1 MDAINEVLQKV
12 SGDTEKKFNPF
23 GWMADEAGANWSAIA
38 KVFGQDALDH
48 TVGCQFHFKQS
59 VNRHAN
65 KLTSDKSKAKF
76 KQLADCLMQAATS
89 SLYGKCLD
97 RMKDFISEKP
107 HKRSFLNS
115 WLKWWNQR
123 QSHVF
128 KAFRPTDNAPTTNL
142 AESIHSVWKNT
153 QATNLTLVDAAYHDM
168 AEAIHIERQIE
179 NYKSGLYR
187 GGTGPSSY
195 SRQEHNYHSQMR
207 RADQYA
213 LKMFTEGED
222 SSNSGS
228 VYLLDPQCSHRPT
241 KPSKRQ
247 LSSHPRKEEQ
257 SKEVRISSHLQDSE
271 IEQLS
276 SSSSEEVSPSPSLQ
290 KGKGS
295 ARYRGQRSKAFEVSL
310 EKAKKMNKTLK
321 LTHIMELGE
330 ERVYSITRPTY
341 AHENEAPIYN
351 VKIGKDP
358 SCSCPYRR
366 LPLFANIGC
375 G

>member
-1 MDAINEVLQKV
+1 MNEVLQKV

-23 GWMADEAGANWSAIA
+23 GWMADEAGA
-38 KVFGQDALDH
+38 
-48 TVGCQFHFKQS
+48 GCQFHFKQS

-89 SLYGKCLD
+89 SLYRKCLD

-179 NYKSGLYR
+179 NYKSG

-213 LKMFTEGED
+213 SDVLKMFAEGED

-247 LSSHPRKEEQ
+247 LSSHPRKEKQ
-257 SKEVRISSHLQDSE
+257 SKKVRISSHL
-271 IEQLS
+271 
-276 SSSSEEVSPSPSLQ
+276 
-290 KGKGS
+290 
-295 ARYRGQRSKAFEVSL
+295 
-310 EKAKKMNKTLK
+310 
-321 LTHIMELGE
+321 
-330 ERVYSITRPTY
+330 
-341 AHENEAPIYN
+341 
-351 VKIGKDP
+351 
-358 SCSCPYRR
+358 
-366 LPLFANIGC
+366 
-375 G
+375 